1 MSRQRRELRPERAAT
16 RLQHASGQIKP
27 KHASTVFPIKMAIL
41 NVPGPGV
48 VRQLL
53 AVEQQKERFKVTA
66 TNVSQGPFS
75 EVTAYANS
83 PYQAGSIQDRH
94 LH

>member
-1 MSRQRRELRPERAAT
+1 MSRQRRELRPEWTAT

-27 KHASTVFPIKMAIL
+27 KHASAVFPIKMAIL
-41 NVPGPGV
+41 NVPGPSV

-53 AVEQQKERFKVTA
+53 TVKQQEERFKVTA
-66 TNVSQGPFS
+66 TKVSQGPFR
-75 EVTAYANS
+75 EVATYANS
-83 PYQAGSIQDRH
+83 PYPAGSIQDRH

>member
-1 MSRQRRELRPERAAT
+1 MT
-16 RLQHASGQIKP
+16 
-27 KHASTVFPIKMAIL
+27 IL
-41 NVPGPGV
+41 NIPGPGV

-53 AVEQQKERFKVTA
+53 TVEQKEERFKVMA
-66 TNVSQGPFS
+66 TDVSQCPFS
-75 EVTAYANS
+75 ELTAYANS